1 MAEKRK
7 DKARTVLKTGEV
19 QRKNGTYQY
28 SWMDGQ
34 LKRRFVY
41 AKTLADL
48 REKEKRIQ
56 KDKCDGIKTE
66 ARYTTVDDLYN
77 LWQNLKRGLKNN
89 TFENYKYIYS
99 TFVGPSIGNRR
110 VSTLRK
116 SDVKKYYNYLVDERN
131 LKASTID
138 NINTVLHQI
147 LQLAVDDDYIR
158 KNPADNVLR
167 ELKKAH
173 PFQTGEKKALTMK
186 EQELFLDYLRT
197 HPVYEHWYP
206 IFAVMVGTGLRVGEA
221 TGLRWMDID
230 LEEGMIDVNHTLVY
244 YDHRTEGSKR
254 GCYFNVNS
262 TKTPASMR
270 QVPMLDFVK
279 EAFEMEKQK
288 QSDLDLHCTVTID
301 GYTDFIF
308 LNRFGKTQNQSTLNK
323 AIKRIIR
330 QNKFGMQQK
339 ERVNYYL
346 QMNKKKCLLLG
357 ML

>member
-116 SDVKKYYNYLVDERN
+116 SDVKK
-131 LKASTID
+131 
-138 NINTVLHQI
+138 
-147 LQLAVDDDYIR
+147 
-158 KNPADNVLR
+158 
-167 ELKKAH
+167 
-173 PFQTGEKKALTMK
+173 
-186 EQELFLDYLRT
+186 
-197 HPVYEHWYP
+197 
-206 IFAVMVGTGLRVGEA
+206 
-221 TGLRWMDID
+221 
-230 LEEGMIDVNHTLVY
+230 
-244 YDHRTEGSKR
+244 
-254 GCYFNVNS
+254 
-262 TKTPASMR
+262 
-270 QVPMLDFVK
+270 
-279 EAFEMEKQK
+279 
-288 QSDLDLHCTVTID
+288 
-301 GYTDFIF
+301 
-308 LNRFGKTQNQSTLNK
+308 
-323 AIKRIIR
+323 
-330 QNKFGMQQK
+330 
-339 ERVNYYL
+339 
-346 QMNKKKCLLLG
+346 
-357 ML
+357 